1 MELAEI
7 IDLTQ
12 VNYWAVAAAALA
24 HMLVGLVWFSKPLF
38 GKTWM
43 DITGRDLTPARGLI
57 PLAIVGH
64 LTIALVLA
72 LILDFTGITTVL
84 DGIAIGLLVWL
95 GFVVT
100 LEIGELVWERIPF
113 RLFLLRVGNH
123 AVALSAAAAILTV
136 WR

>member
-12 VNYWAVAAAALA
+12 INYWAVAVAALA
-24 HMLVGLVWFSKPLF
+24 HMLVGLVWFAKPVF

-43 DITGRDLTPARGLI
+43 DVTGRDLTPARSLI
-57 PLAIVGH
+57 PVAIVGH

-72 LILDFTGITTVL
+72 LILDFAGVTTVI
-84 DGIAIGLLVWL
+84 DGIGVGLLVWL
-95 GFVVT
+95 GFIVT
-100 LEIGELVWERIPF
+100 MEIGELVWERIPF

-123 AVALSAAAAILTV
+123 AVALSVAAAILTV

>member
-12 VNYWAVAAAALA
+12 VNYWAVVAAAVA
-24 HMLVGLVWFSKPLF
+24 HMLVGLVWFSRPVF
-38 GKTWM
+38 GQAWM
-43 DITGRDLTPARGLI
+43 DLTGRDLTPARALI
-57 PLAIVGH
+57 PVAVIGH
-64 LTIALVLA
+64 LAIALVLA
-72 LILDFTGITTVL
+72 LILALAGVTTVL
-84 DGIAIGLLVWL
+84 DGIGIGLLVWL

-113 RLFLLRVGNH
+113 RLFLLRIGNH
-123 AVALSAAAAILTV
+123 AIALSVAAAILTV